1 MLSQSIALDVEN
13 LYPDFENE
21 EYDSDLIN
29 YLNNEK
35 EALAQANN
43 FQDLISKKDE
53 KYGVS
58 ISSRPKTFD
67 VGVFGRHSTK
77 QKSIPGAPGL
87 DGENGQDGKNG
98 NNGTEGL
105 KFSKIEKTGAP
116 GEIGED
122 GEDGKDGKNGEA
134 GTKGQDGKDSLSV

>member
-1 MLSQSIALDVEN
+1 LYSFINKNFSNGKILSSTEIPPINSNLNFQMLSQSIALDIEN
-13 LYPDFENE
+13 LYPDMENE
-21 EYDSDLIN
+21 EYDSDSIH

-67 VGVFGRHSTK
+67 VGIFGRHSTM
-77 QKSIPGAPGL
+77 QNSIPGAPGL
-87 DGENGQDGKNG
+87 DGENGMNGKNG
-98 NNGTEGL
+98 NHGTEGFL
-105 KFSKIEKTGAP
+105 F
-116 GEIGED
+116 
-122 GEDGKDGKNGEA
+122 
-134 GTKGQDGKDSLSV
+134 